1 MFMAYALINI
11 LQNRKNMDR
20 EIPKEV
26 IRAEKRKRWIKT
38 GAILLGSIGVITLI
52 IFLLRDSVSMD
63 NLIISSAD
71 RGTIEVTVSASGRVV
86 PAFEE
91 TIIAP
96 IESRIMTIFK
106 KAGDQVEEGTPLLQ
120 LDLQSIQTDYNKML
134 DELEM
139 RRYRIEQQRVKNN
152 SSLSDMEMQ
161 LKVNDMQ
168 IDRLQVEVRNERY
181 LDSIGAG
188 TTDKVRE
195 VELSYNVAML
205 EQEQAR
211 KKFENDRAV
220 ADAELRVQ
228 ELELEIFRKSLSE
241 TKRILEDA
249 QIRSPRKGILTYIN
263 NQVGA
268 RVGQGTEIAILSD
281 LSQFRIDGEIADSYG
296 DRISVGSKAVVRI
309 GSDELEG
316 VVSNVTPLSK
326 NGVIQFAVQL
336 EDPDN
341 ERLRSGLRTDI
352 YVMNAVKEDVLRIKN
367 GPYYTGQGT
376 YELFV
381 LNGSNLEKRSLRL
394 GESNYE
400 YVEVI
405 SGLEPGEQVVVSDMS
420 RYRDKTKLKYN
431 K

>member
-1 MFMAYALINI
+1 
-11 LQNRKNMDR
+11 MDR

-26 IRAEKRKRWIKT
+26 LRAEKRKRWIKAS
-38 GAILLGSIGVITLI
+38 AIILGSVGVIALI
-52 IFLLRDSVSMD
+52 IFLLRDSISLD
-63 NLIISSAD
+63 NLQLYTAEI
-71 RGTIEVTVSASGRVV
+71 GTIEVTVSASGRVV

-91 TIIAP
+91 TVIAP
-96 IESRIMTIFK
+96 IESRIVKVYK
-106 KAGDQVEEGTPLLQ
+106 KAGDQVDEGTPLLQ

-139 RRYRIEQQRVKNN
+139 RRYRIEQQRVEN
-152 SSLSDMEMQ
+152 SSALSNMEMQ

-168 IDRLQVEVRNERY
+168 IDRMQVEVRNERY

-195 VELSYNVAML
+195 VELSYNVAIL

-211 KKFENDRAV
+211 KKFENDHAV

-249 QIRSPRKGILTYIN
+249 QIRSPRKAILTYIN

-268 RVGQGTEIAILSD
+268 RVPQGAEIAILSD
-281 LSQFRIDGEIADSYG
+281 LSKFRIDGEIADSYG

-309 GSDELEG
+309 GSDELSG

-326 NGVIQFAVQL
+326 NGVIQFNVQL
-336 EDPDN
+336 DIPDN

-352 YVMNAVKEDVLRIKN
+352 YVMNAVKENVLRIKN
-367 GPYYTGQGT
+367 GPYYSGQGT

-381 LNGSNLEKRSLRL
+381 LSGGNLEKRTLRL

-400 YVEVI
+400 FVEVL
-405 SGLEPGEQVVVSDMS
+405 SGLEPGDQVVVSDMS
-420 RYRDKTKLKYN
+420 RYRDKSKLKVSGS
-431 K
+431 